1 MKFCILAIL
10 LFIFV
15 FSFAGIADSEEN
27 FPIHNLSVLFEKE
40 KDAGWQDRKKIL
52 IDYQSYVGAS
62 EGVPLKD
69 FIKVTD
75 LASTAIGQGKG
86 TMLFHMLKNL
96 VGEST
101 FYSASR
107 KLVEERKLGKTSW
120 ADVEKTFEEV
130 SGKDLGWFFS
140 QWLERRDIPSL
151 EVKDLKVVVLKGI
164 PTVSFEV
171 FQEGQPYKFD
181 LPVKVVTEKG
191 EIKDILHIEK
201 ESQAFNIAVKE
212 RPLRIV
218 FDEDYDLMRKLTEEE
233 CPPVIERLQ
242 GDKKGLIVFPGK
254 DKEKYSELITV
265 FEKEGFEAKEEKE
278 LKDEDIRTHSLLVL
292 GFESP
297 ILKRLF
303 GQINK
308 PKPGFSLMVKQNP
321 LNPEKVIAYAYSD
334 SKEEIGSAVRGIF
347 SYGNFSSIRFL
358 GGENI
363 EKGTE
368 ETDRGITFSLYEPV
382 HGVNPRKTVK
392 LTEIINDVIDKPIIY
407 IGERHTNYED
417 HKVQLELIM
426 ELSKRGRKFAIG
438 MEMFQRPFQKA
449 IDDYL
454 SGVISEREFLKASEY
469 FKRWKYDY
477 NLYREIIEFA
487 KAEKIPVV
495 ALNLREEIVKKVAEG
510 GLDALTQV
518 EKKEIPQDMDM
529 ADEDYKERLMN
540 VFRFHE
546 RTSIK
551 NFDNFYQSQIL
562 WDETM
567 AHSIAQFMVDK
578 PDYQVV
584 VLAGEQHIMFSS
596 GIPKRTYRL
605 NRKDYTTLIN
615 GVADDFNMEIGDFVL
630 FPDFIAL
637 PASPKLG
644 ILLKKEEGRL
654 KIEDFQP
661 GSNALKA
668 GLKKGDILI
677 SVDDWKVESI
687 EDVRIALFDKKQG
700 ETVKIKVLRR
710 KFLFGKTAVE
720 FRVTL

>member
-1 MKFCILAIL
+1 MKFRISAIL
-10 LFIFV
+10 LFIFILFLV
-15 FSFAGIADSEEN
+15 GKADSEEN
-27 FPIHNLSVLFEKE
+27 LPTYNLSVLFKKE

-52 IDYQSYVGAS
+52 IDYQSYVVAS
-62 EGVPLKD
+62 EGVLLKD
-69 FIKVTD
+69 FNKVTD
-75 LASTAIGQGKG
+75 LASTAVGQGKG

-96 VGEST
+96 IGENT
-101 FYSASR
+101 FYSALR
-107 KLVEERKLGKTSW
+107 KLVDEKKFEKTSW
-120 ADVEKTFEEV
+120 ADVEKAFEEV

-140 QWLERRDIPSL
+140 QWLERTDIPSF
-151 EVKDLKVVVLKGI
+151 EVKDLKVVVLKGVQTI
-164 PTVSFEV
+164 FFEIL
-171 FQEGQPYKFD
+171 QEGQPYKLD
-181 LPVKVVTEKG
+181 LPVRIVAEKG
-191 EIKDILHIEK
+191 EINDILHIEK

-218 FDEDYDLMRKLTEEE
+218 FDENYDLMRKLTEEE
-233 CPPVIERLQ
+233 YPPVIERLQ
-242 GDKKGLIVFPGK
+242 GDRKRIIVFPEE

-278 LKDEDIRTHSLLVL
+278 LKDEDIQTHSLLVL

-303 GQINK
+303 AQVNK

-334 SKEEIGSAVRGIF
+334 SKEEIISAARRIF
-347 SYGNFSSIRFL
+347 NYGNFSSIRFL
-358 GGENI
+358 GGENT
-363 EKGTE
+363 EKETE
-368 ETDRGITFSLYEPV
+368 ETKRGITFSLYESV
-382 HGVNPRKTVK
+382 HGVNPKKTIK
-392 LTEIINDVIDKPIIY
+392 LTEIINGIIDKSIIY
-407 IGERHTNYED
+407 VGERHTNYED

-426 ELSKRGRKFAIG
+426 ELWKRGRKFAIG
-438 MEMFQRPFQKA
+438 MEMFQWPFQKA

-477 NLYREIIEFA
+477 NLYREIIEYA
-487 KAEKIPVV
+487 KAKKIPVV

-510 GLDALTQV
+510 GIDALTQV
-518 EKKEIPQDMDM
+518 EKKEIPQDMNM
-529 ADEDYKERLMN
+529 ADNDYRERLMSA
-540 VFRFHE
+540 FRLHE

-551 NFDNFYQSQIL
+551 NFGNFYQSQIL

-578 PDYQVV
+578 PDYQMV
-584 VLAGEQHIMFSS
+584 VLAGQQHIMFSS

-615 GVADDFNMEIGDFVL
+615 GAADDFNMEIGDFVL

-637 PASPKLG
+637 PTSPKLG

-654 KIEDFQP
+654 RIEDFQP
-661 GSNALKA
+661 GSGALKA
-668 GLKKGDILI
+668 GLKKDDILI

-700 ETVKIKVLRR
+700 ETVKVKVSR
-710 KFLFGKTAVE
+710 KQFLFGEKVLE
-720 FRVTL
+720 LQVTL

>member
-1 MKFCILAIL
+1 MKFCLLVIL

-15 FSFAGIADSEEN
+15 FSLVGIADSEEN
-27 FPIHNLSVLFEKE
+27 LPIHNLSVLLEKE

-52 IDYQSYVGAS
+52 IDYQSYVVDS
-62 EGVPLKD
+62 EGGPLKD

-75 LASTAIGQGKG
+75 LTLTAIGQEKG

-96 VGEST
+96 VGENT

-107 KLVEERKLGKTSW
+107 RLLEEKKLEKTSW
-120 ADVEKTFEEV
+120 VDVEKTFEEV

-140 QWLERRDIPSL
+140 QWLERTDIPSL
-151 EVKDLKVVVLKGI
+151 EVKNLKVVVLKGV
-164 PTVSFEV
+164 PRVSFEIL
-171 FQEGQPYKFD
+171 QEERPYKLD
-181 LPVKVVTEKG
+181 LPVRVITEKG
-191 EIKDILHIEK
+191 EVKDILHIEN

-212 RPLRIV
+212 KPLRIV

-233 CPPVIERLQ
+233 YPPVIARLL
-242 GDKKGLIVFPGK
+242 GDKKRLIIFPERG
-254 DKEKYSELITV
+254 KEKYSELITV
-265 FEKEGFEAKEEKE
+265 FEKKGFEAKEEKE

-292 GFESP
+292 GLESP

-308 PKPGFSLMVKQNP
+308 TGPGFNLIVKQNP
-321 LNPEKVIAYAYSD
+321 LNIEKVIAYAYSD
-334 SKEEIGSAVRGIF
+334 SKEEISSAARRIF
-347 SYGNFSSIRFL
+347 TYANFSSIRFQ

-363 EKGTE
+363 EKETE
-368 ETDRGITFSLYEPV
+368 ETERGITFSLYEPV
-382 HGVNPRKTVK
+382 HGVNPRRAIK
-392 LTEIINDVIDKPIIY
+392 LTDIINDVIDKPIIY

-417 HKVQLELIM
+417 HRVQLELIM

-487 KAEKIPVV
+487 KAKKIPVV
-495 ALNLREEIVKKVAEG
+495 ALNLREEIVKKVAAG
-510 GLDALTQV
+510 GLDALTPL

-529 ADEDYKERLMN
+529 SDEDYRERLMGA
-540 VFRFHE
+540 FRLHE

-551 NFDNFYQSQIL
+551 NFDNFYQAQIL

-567 AHSIAQFMVDK
+567 AHSIAEFMLDK
-578 PDYQVV
+578 PGYQMV

-661 GSNALKA
+661 GSSALKA
-668 GLKKGDILI
+668 GLKKGDVLI

-700 ETVKIKVLRR
+700 DTVKVKVLRK
-710 KFLFGKTAVE
+710 KFLFGETAVE
-720 FRVTL
+720 FPVTL